1 MQIISSIVYTA
12 TTFPVIG
19 NYTRVNYEECFNGIV
34 REMKENYCL
43 NDWKEIDYEFLESII
58 MPKVKKAQEEQNE
71 VDFCTALCE
80 YCYYFY
86 DGHVVLNYNSNKG
99 EEVYNKSKEKLAG
112 NDYGFSM
119 ITLDNNETIAIMVDE
134 NSQAYKEGIHNGTII
149 TQWNGVEIS
158 KAKEDVKCIYPGY
171 GFPVKENE
179 DIVKATFLAGKG
191 EIENQITFIND
202 NGEEQKIDLKSLGS
216 YADRLDR
223 TLNKFYHKKVYTSID
238 EYSNDN
244 FSCKMISDEV
254 GYLKII
260 SEEYDEILDIKS
272 VIKHEYPEIAQ
283 LVTKKLEELEK
294 QGMKKL
300 VIDTRNNGGGF
311 DEVGGAVASLFTNED
326 FFNYSFGEAKNGSYE
341 KTDEH
346 YVKANGKWIDIDIVV
361 LTNSK
366 CMSAGD
372 GIVNNLEKCE
382 NVTIMG
388 LTTSQGVNQNNGGVI
403 YTTNG
408 DFYLVYP
415 FALTL
420 DEKSRPLI
428 DTEADRESKIIL
440 DEKIPLTEDA
450 AKIIFDDNDRDY
462 ELEYALEYLS
472 K

>member
-1 MQIISSIVYTA
+1 MYTA

-19 NYTRVNYEECFNGIV
+19 NYTRANYEECFNGIV
-34 REMKENYCL
+34 KEMKENYCL
-43 NDWKEIDYEFLESII
+43 NDWKKIDYEFLENTI

-71 VDFCTALCE
+71 VDFCIALCE

-86 DGHVVLNYNSNKG
+86 DGHVSLNCNTDKSR
-99 EEVYNKSKEKLAG
+99 EVYNKAKEKLAG

-134 NSQAYKEGIHNGTII
+134 NSQAYREGIHNGTVI
-149 TQWNGVEIS
+149 TQWNGTEIS
-158 KAKEDVKCIYPGY
+158 KAKEEVKCIYPGY
-171 GFPVKENE
+171 AFPVKENE
-179 DIVKATFLAGKG
+179 DILKTTFLAGKG
-191 EIENQITFIND
+191 GIENQITFIND
-202 NGEEQKIDLKSLGS
+202 KGEEQKIGVKSLGS
-216 YADRLDR
+216 YAERLDK
-223 TLNKFYHKKVYTSID
+223 TLDIFYHRIKYTSFD
-238 EYSNDN
+238 EFSNDN

-260 SEEYDEILDIKS
+260 SDEYDEILDIKS
-272 VIKHEYPEIAQ
+272 VIKHEYPEITQ
-283 LVTKKLEELEK
+283 LVTQKLEELEK

-326 FFNYSFGEAKNGSYE
+326 FFNYSFGDYKNGRYI

-346 YVKANGKWIDIDIVV
+346 CVKANGKWKDIDIVV
-361 LTNSK
+361 LTNSE
-366 CMSAGD
+366 CMSGGD
-372 GIVNNLEKCE
+372 GLVNNLAKCK
-382 NVTIMG
+382 NVTVIG

-403 YTTNG
+403 YTTDG
-408 DFYLVYP
+408 DFCIVYP

-440 DEKIPLTEDA
+440 DKKIPITKEA
-450 AKIIFDDNDRDY
+450 VEIIFSDNDRDY

-472 K
+472 N

>member
-1 MQIISSIVYTA
+1 M
-12 TTFPVIG
+12 
-19 NYTRVNYEECFNGIV
+19 
-34 REMKENYCL
+34 REHYCL
-43 NDWKEIDYEFLESII
+43 NDWKKIDYDFLESTI

-71 VDFCTALCE
+71 VEFCVALCE

-86 DGHVVLNYNSNKG
+86 DGHVMLNYNSNKG
-99 EEVYNKSKEKLAG
+99 KEIYNKAKERLAG

-134 NSQAYKEGIHNGTII
+134 NSQAYKKGIHNGTVI
-149 TQWNGVEIS
+149 TQWNGIEIS
-158 KAKEDVKCIYPGY
+158 EAKEKIKCIYPGY
-171 GFPVKENE
+171 AFPVKENE
-179 DIVKATFLAGKG
+179 DVLKATFLAGKG
-191 EIENQITFIND
+191 GEEHQITFIND
-202 NGEEQKIDLKSLGS
+202 NGDEQKVNLKSLGN
-216 YADRLDR
+216 YADKLDK
-223 TLNKFYHKKVYTSID
+223 TLDKFYHEKRYSGID
-238 EYSNDN
+238 EANNDN

-254 GYLKII
+254 GYLKIK
-260 SEEYDEILDIKS
+260 SEEYDEILDIKA
-272 VIKHEYPEIAQ
+272 VIKHEYPEITQ
-283 LVTKKLEELEK
+283 LVNQKLEELEK

-300 VIDTRNNGGGF
+300 VIDTRNNVGGL

-326 FFNYSFGEAKNGSYE
+326 FFNYSFGEYKNGSYK

-346 YVKANGKWIDIDIVV
+346 YVKANGIWKDIDVVV

-372 GIVNNLEKCE
+372 GLVNNLAKCK

-388 LTTSQGVNQNNGGVI
+388 VTTSQGVNQNAGGII
-403 YTTNG
+403 YTTDR

-428 DTEADRESKIIL
+428 DTESDRASKITL
-440 DEKIPLTEDA
+440 DEKIPITKDA
-450 AKIIFDDNDRDY
+450 AEIIFCDNDRDY